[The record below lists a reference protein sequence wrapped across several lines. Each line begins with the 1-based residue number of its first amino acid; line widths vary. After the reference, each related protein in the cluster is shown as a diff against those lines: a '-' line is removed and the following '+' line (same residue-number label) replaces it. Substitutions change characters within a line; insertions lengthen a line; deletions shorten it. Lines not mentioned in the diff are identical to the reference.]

1 MFTTGY
7 SSRVRKGLLLVN
19 RDRFS
24 SNLVPRVLFPGLGG
38 PAPPPK
44 PGKSTLGTRLILLI
58 QILYNAVKRLLR
70 QKSFKYYNFPFPPP
84 PPPPPPLG
92 GSFVSFFFFF
102 NHIVFTYWLVSIC
115 LHCCPFTPSRG
126 VAINVFHVVT
136 IIRLTNKNDVVVQI
150 AYFTVFERKIYMVTN
165 VLINIYI
172 YKKHEEYLII

>member
-1 MFTTGY
+1 MFTVGY
-7 SSRVRKGLLLVN
+7 SSWVRKGLLLVN
-19 RDRFS
+19 RNRFS
-24 SNLVPRVLFPGLGG
+24 SNLVPRMLFSGLGG

-44 PGKSTLGTRLILLI
+44 PGKSALVTRLILLI

-70 QKSFKYYNFPFPPP
+70 QKSFKYYNFPSPPP
-84 PPPPPPLG
+84 APH
-92 GSFVSFFFFF
+92 FVVLLFCLFFF

-126 VAINVFHVVT
+126 VAINVFPVVT

-165 VLINIYI
+165 MLINIYI
-172 YKKHEEYLII
+172 YYI

>member
-84 PPPPPPLG
+84 PPPALW
-92 GSFVSFFFFF
+92 FFCFFLFFF